1 MEQLKFNTYLKKK
14 KNEMKQQFS
23 GKTKLQRF
31 EIWKETLP
39 CNKRSNLNLRN

>member
-31 EIWKETLP
+31 EISCEIYEGVYM
-39 CNKRSNLNLRN
+39 